1 MLYACTFECDC
12 IEYTHAIQIGRFF
25 RDVVSWLVMKDFQ
38 FLLERYLRKMR
49 KSFARLPE
57 MDLDD
62 DDDD

>member
-1 MLYACTFECDC
+1 MNACLNA
-12 IEYTHAIQIGRFF
+12 IASNTHTIQIGRFF

-57 MDLDD
+57 MDLGDD
-62 DDDD
+62 DDD